1 MIMVEPVPKRPAPL
15 RIDEL
20 AIAPP
25 ILLAPMSGLT
35 NLPMRTLCEEAGC
48 GLTVTE
54 FLAAPAL
61 AARVPREL
69 RKLTAS
75 QAGRA
80 FGVQIF
86 GRHPEQMARAAR
98 LGVESG
104 AALVDINMG
113 CPAKKVT
120 KGVAGAALMKE
131 PILAAE
137 LVQAVVEAA
146 EGRAR
151 VTVKIRS
158 GWDQE
163 HKNAPAFAAQMV
175 EAGARAV
182 AVHGRTRM
190 QGFTGEVD
198 LSIISEVKRAV
209 TVPVIGNGDV
219 TDLASLERMFVETGC
234 DGVMVGRAALGNPWI
249 FERFAAWWWGQT
261 PPDAPTHAD
270 RVRMYLRHLDL
281 YLELADPERA
291 VIEMR
296 KFAGWYLRGFPN
308 AATLRKQVYG
318 LTEVSAVQTAM
329 HQALGSL

>member
-1 MIMVEPVPKRPAPL
+1 MEPAPGRPPAL
-15 RIDEL
+15 RIDGL
-20 AIAPP
+20 VITPP

-35 NLPMRTLCEEAGC
+35 NLPMRTLCEQAGC

-75 QAGRA
+75 LDGRA

-98 LGVESG
+98 LGLESG
-104 AALVDINMG
+104 ASLVDINMG

-131 PILAAE
+131 PELAVE
-137 LVQAVVEAA
+137 LVQAVTGAVQ
-146 EGRAR
+146 GRAV
-151 VTVKIRS
+151 VTVKIRA

-163 HKNAPAFAAQMV
+163 HKNAPEFAARMV

-182 AVHGRTRM
+182 TVHGRTRM
-190 QGFTGEVD
+190 QGFSGTVD
-198 LSIISEVKRAV
+198 LEIIAAVKRAV
-209 TVPVIGNGDV
+209 EVPVIGNGDV
-219 TDLASLERMFVETGC
+219 VDIPSLERTFEQTGC

-249 FERFAAWWWGQT
+249 FGAFAAWWRGQT
-261 PPDAPTHAD
+261 PAPEASGED
-270 RVRMYLRHLDL
+270 RIQMYLRHLAL
-281 YLELADPERA
+281 YLEHAEATRA

-296 KFAGWYLRGFPN
+296 KFAGWYLRGFPH
-308 AATLRKQVYG
+308 AVTLRKQVYT
-318 LTEVSAVQTAM
+318 LTEVEAIRD
-329 HQALGSL
+329 ALHAARGLITR